1 MAGMRLSVAR
11 VGGALMLA
19 GAIACLVA
27 AALALGGVA
36 VGSGVQGP
44 GGVVFDLSLVLALL
58 AAILLAVTGEGPLAS
73 RTVRTGL
80 AIMALGAGGLLAS
93 AITIRL
99 ALDAYLPFFLQ
110 LFFGIPITLLGW
122 LVLGIGLLRRP
133 APARLVGR
141 MLVGGLALLPV
152 LVLIA
157 NLGSGNLRF
166 GAVTTPFAALAA
178 ALILAAIGGVGYLAL
193 TDRWSWLQAEGEGAG

>member
-1 MAGMRLSVAR
+1 MRLNIAR
-11 VGGALMLA
+11 VGGALLLA

-27 AALALGGVA
+27 AALALGGIA
-36 VGSGVQGP
+36 VGSGVGGP

-58 AAILLAVTGEGPLAS
+58 AAVLLAVTGEGPLAS
-73 RTVRTGL
+73 RTTRTGL
-80 AIMALGAGGLLAS
+80 AIMALGLGGLLAS
-93 AITIRL
+93 AVTIRL

-110 LFFGIPITLLGW
+110 LLFGIPITLLGW
-122 LVLGIGLLRRP
+122 LVLGIGLARRP

-141 MLVGGLALLPV
+141 MLVGGLALIPL

-157 NLGSGNLRF
+157 NLGGGNLRF
-166 GAVTTPFAALAA
+166 GAVTTPLAALAA

-193 TDRWSWLQAEGEGAG
+193 TDRWSWRHAEGEGVG